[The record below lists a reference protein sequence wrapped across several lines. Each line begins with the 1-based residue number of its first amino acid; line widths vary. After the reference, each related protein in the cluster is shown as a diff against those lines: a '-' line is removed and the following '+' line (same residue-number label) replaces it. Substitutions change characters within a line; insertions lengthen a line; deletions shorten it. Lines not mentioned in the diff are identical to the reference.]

1 MVHTGLSK
9 HMEEDEEYRNR
20 VQHKNL
26 YLSQITH
33 LAANKLQL
41 KQNTSASESLL
52 MQLNGLWSMLL
63 THQTFFSEIQHG
75 HTCVLD
81 SKITFNHFRTVSTM
95 VGNCVNTNE
104 SLECAHKQH
113 YKIDNPA

>member
-9 HMEEDEEYRNR
+9 HMEEDQEYRNR

-63 THQTFFSEIQHG
+63 TQRPFLVKYSMDI
-75 HTCVLD
+75 
-81 SKITFNHFRTVSTM
+81 RVS
-95 VGNCVNTNE
+95 
-104 SLECAHKQH
+104 
-113 YKIDNPA
+113 